1 MTVLNLVK
9 KPILIVIVLLLV
21 TFSGV
26 FAQGEPATVLRAEE
40 TLGSSIDAQAPAR
53 VFIFV
58 AQSGDVVNLVTRS
71 GELSLGILLTNSQ
84 GTVLGQGRSSSAGA
98 AALIRAVPIEQS
110 GTFFVTVYDVSELQ
124 AGSFEIL
131 LAKGDL
137 LEEELLAQLSTD
149 TPTATEAP
157 EVTEVAELTPEASPV
172 APVTRQGLQPST
184 QVLLGGGLEVRL
196 SWNAP
201 SDLNLEV
208 RDPQANSLY
217 WDVRTSPIGGT
228 FGFDA
233 NGLCQIISENP
244 VETASWAPGFLPSG
258 SYEVMVFYRQPC
270 ETPLAV
276 DFLVE
281 VIANGVVVGE
291 VNGRLSPPL
300 ANQNSVYLSSFFLD
314 SEGQIT
320 VTQGGVYPD
329 SSLNVLPALPA
340 DLIASALSVQ
350 VGTPVRG
357 EIYADQPYLSY
368 SYESQGNES
377 ISISLSR
384 QSGSLDT
391 LLQVMDPTG
400 ILLAVNDDA
409 EQTRDSALPN
419 LRLPLPGTYT
429 IIATRYGKELG
440 GTEGE
445 FELLLSNP
453 SVILPQELANLNL
466 PGGDIEVIL
475 TWSTAADLQLL
486 VRDPVGDAVF
496 DDRLRVNSG
505 GVMLLQGN
513 LNCVRAT
520 TTPSVSYI
528 TWPTGLLR
536 PGIYEVEVWYQN
548 VCNDPSPADF
558 TLTTL
563 VDGQPV
569 LVERRIPQPGQR
581 YVISFTVNAD
591 RTASA
596 GIGGFIDVNSSILRF
611 NEQIGTATPIQP
623 GLPVPGQLDQNNV
636 YDLYT
641 FEGRA
646 GQVVSIS
653 MLATSQTLDTKLFL
667 ISPSGLEIADNDD
680 ADPAVRPANARATDA
695 LINAVTLPE
704 DGTYLIIATRFA
716 TIYGGTVGGYLLT
729 LQGS

>member
-1 MTVLNLVK
+1 MTVLNLRK
-9 KPILIVIVLLLV
+9 QTILIAVALLLITLSSV
-21 TFSGV
+21 V
-26 FAQGEPATVLRAEE
+26 AQGEPATVLRAEE
-40 TLGSSIDAQAPAR
+40 VLSTSIDADTPAR

-58 AQSGDVVNLVTRS
+58 AQSGDVVNIVARS
-71 GELSLGILLTNSQ
+71 DALNLGILLTNSQ
-84 GTVLGQGRSSSAGA
+84 GTVLGQGRSSASGEVSFV
-98 AALIRAVPIEQS
+98 RAVSIEQS
-110 GTFFVTVYDVSELQ
+110 GTFFATVYTVSEPQAGSLNVLLSKGDLSEEELRARLIVDSPSLTDVSE
-124 AGSFEIL
+124 A
-131 LAKGDL
+131 
-137 LEEELLAQLSTD
+137 
-149 TPTATEAP
+149 
-157 EVTEVAELTPEASPV
+157 TEVAELTPEASPV
-172 APVTRQGLQPST
+172 ATTIRQGLQPST

-208 RDPQANSLY
+208 RDPLANSLY

-244 VETASWAPGFLPSG
+244 VETATWAPGFLPSG
-258 SYEVMVFYRQPC
+258 SYEVLVFYRQPC

-276 DFLVE
+276 DFRVE
-281 VIANGVVVGE
+281 VIANGMVVGE

-300 ANQNSVYLSSFFLD
+300 ANQNSVHLSSFFLSSD
-314 SEGQIT
+314 GQIT
-320 VTQGGVYPD
+320 VAQGGVYPD
-329 SSLNVLPALPA
+329 SSLNVLPALA
-340 DLIASALSVQ
+340 SDLTASALPVQ
-350 VGTPVRG
+350 VGVPVRG
-357 EIYADQPYLSY
+357 EIYADQPYVTY

-391 LLQVMDPTG
+391 LLQVMDPAG
-400 ILLAVNDDA
+400 VLLAVNDDA
-409 EQTRDSALPN
+409 EQTRNSALLN

-453 SVILPQELANLNL
+453 SVVLPQELANLNL

-475 TWSTAADLQLL
+475 TWSTGADLQLL
-486 VRDPVGDAVF
+486 VRDPVGDSVF

-513 LNCVRAT
+513 LNCVPAAT
-520 TTPSVSYI
+520 TPAVSYI
-528 TWPTGLLR
+528 AWPTGLLR

-548 VCNDPSPADF
+548 VCNDPSPVDF
-558 TLTTL
+558 TLTAL

-569 LVERRIPQPGQR
+569 LVERRVPQPGQR
-581 YVISFTVNAD
+581 YVISFTVNPD

-596 GIGGFIDVNSSILRF
+596 GVGGFIDVNSSILRF

-623 GLPVPGQLDQNNV
+623 GLPVPGQLDQSNV

-680 ADPAVRPANARATDA
+680 ADPNVRPANARPTDA

-704 DGTYLIIATRFA
+704 DGTYIIIATRFA
-716 TIYGGTVGGYLLT
+716 TSYGGTVGGYLLT